1 MNKKI
6 GLVLDG
12 GGAKG
17 AYQIGIWKAL
27 RETGL
32 EKYISCIAGTSVGG
46 LNAALFL
53 QGDLNKAENIWRT
66 KLSDLQ
72 GLGVR
77 RLQMVLEEL
86 IENPNIVDI
95 SVFQSSKINCY
106 MTAYSKDLSLGST
119 TKIEYKG
126 SDISRYSD
134 GKVTYFNMRCF
145 SESECKTVLKSCS
158 VNKKIMLA
166 TSAIPPLCKK
176 QLIDGVKYKDGG
188 IHGGDNS
195 PVKPLAFGEK
205 CDTVIVVHLDGV
217 KYNHDKKEYPDTQIL
232 EIVPSKDLGGLLSG
246 TLNFSTA
253 KIEHLIQ
260 KGFEDSFD
268 VFKKHKAFMDRE
280 REINELE
287 NLNQTLDEEQRK
299 SGQKLRALIAQ
310 NRSDSV

>member
-32 EKYISCIAGTSVGG
+32 ERYISCISGTSVGG

-53 QGDLNKAENIWRT
+53 QGDLEKAENIWRT

-72 GLGVR
+72 GLGVM

-86 IENPNIVDI
+86 IEDPDIVDM

-106 MTAYSKDLSLGST
+106 MTAYNCDWFPDLSSRF
-119 TKIEYKG
+119 EYKN
-126 SDISRYSD
+126 SQISRYSE
-134 GKVTYFNMRCF
+134 GRVTYFNMRYN
-145 SESECKTVLKSCS
+145 SESESKMILKNCS
-158 VNKKIMLA
+158 VNKKIMYA
-166 TSAIPPLCKK
+166 TCALPFLKRPK
-176 QLIDGVKYKDGG
+176 IDGIKYKDGG
-188 IHGGDNS
+188 SPGGDNS
-195 PVKPLAFGEK
+195 PVKPLAFGEN

-217 KYNHDKKEYPDTQIL
+217 KDNIDKSEYPDTHIL
-232 EIVPSKDLGGLLSG
+232 EVVPSMELGGFLNG

-260 KGFEDSFD
+260 KGVEDSFD
-268 VFKKHKAFMDRE
+268 TFKKHFDILNIE
-280 REINELE
+280 RENDKLRRLKDK
-287 NLNQTLDEEQRK
+287 NVQK
-299 SGQKLRALIAQ
+299 QKLINQRIIAMLDQ
-310 NRSDSV
+310 NGSDNV